1 MTQTDKILDYIKTH
15 GSIDPLR
22 AMTEL
27 GVMRLASRIHDIRSL
42 GVPVKDEMQYRYDAD
57 GKILKKWKEYRL

>member
-1 MTQTDKILDYIKTH
+1 MTQTDKILDYIKKN

-42 GVPVKDEMQYRYDAD
+42 GVPVKDEMKFRYDAD
-57 GKILKKWKEYRL
+57 GKIEKKWKEYWL

>member
-1 MTQTDKILDYIKTH
+1 MTQTDKILDYIKKN

-27 GVMRLASRIHDIRSL
+27 GEMRLASRIHDIRSL
-42 GVPVKDEMQYRYDAD
+42 GVPVKSLVGNAELC
-57 GKILKKWKEYRL
+57 GKIRAEDFEE